1 MPKLKSVIASILDS
15 LDNAQHKSN
24 LTTSQLAEQYKTD
37 NTLRYLQL
45 PNAVMSEVEIDL
57 SYAIRGFSSTA
68 SNTVMLKKS
77 ATEANESTLL
87 KEATFTPKVLN
98 RTANRTVAENVYAKL
113 EPNLSKSAREILA
126 DSAKKEI
133 LISRIQDTLYTSG
146 KNLKSADDTTTAVLK
161 TINESLSENNEVA
174 TADKKAL
181 SNLIANS
188 RQKVYTIYSSDEIGD
203 VDIIIDANELAGVPA
218 EAIQTLHIKTKMENY
233 RWVEGDSG
241 EFVPVE

>member
-1 MPKLKSVIASILDS
+1 MPKLNSVIASILDS

-24 LTTSQLAEQYKTD
+24 LTTSQLAEQYKTED
-37 NTLRYLQL
+37 TLKYLQL
-45 PNAVMSEVEIDL
+45 PNAVMSEVDITL
-57 SYAIRGFSSTA
+57 RYAINNF

-188 RQKVYTIYSSDEIGD
+188 RQKVYTISASDDISDLD
-203 VDIIIDANELAGVPA
+203 VIIDANALAEMPA
-218 EAIQTLHIKTKMENY
+218 EAIQTLHITTKMQNY
-233 RWVEGDSG
+233 RWVEGDTG
-241 EFVPVE
+241 EFVPVV